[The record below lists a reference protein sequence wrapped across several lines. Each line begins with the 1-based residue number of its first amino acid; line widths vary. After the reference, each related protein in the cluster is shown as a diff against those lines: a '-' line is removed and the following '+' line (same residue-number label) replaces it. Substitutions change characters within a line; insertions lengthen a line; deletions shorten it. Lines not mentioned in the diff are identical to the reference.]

1 MDINDRVDKVEKRL
15 EKIEDEMNKSIPE
28 IQAGIS
34 EIKAIL
40 QERPAQEDLKNEI
53 LSKDI
58 ANIDKRVT
66 KVEDNLNWLW
76 KTVGGAIITIIV
88 GAIVFTIKM
97 M

>member
-15 EKIEDEMNKSIPE
+15 EKIEDEMNKYIPE

-58 ANIDKRVT
+58 KNTEARVT
-66 KVEDNLNWLW
+66 KIEDNLSWLW
-76 KTVGGAIITIIV
+76 KTLAGSIITIIV
-88 GAIVFTIKM
+88 AAIVFVIKM